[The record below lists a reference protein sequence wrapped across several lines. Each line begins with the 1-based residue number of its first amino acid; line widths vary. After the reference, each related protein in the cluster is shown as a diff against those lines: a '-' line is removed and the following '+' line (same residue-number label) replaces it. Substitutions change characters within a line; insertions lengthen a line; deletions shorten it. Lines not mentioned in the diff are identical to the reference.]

1 MVHKEVQA
9 AHKEAH
15 PVEEVHK
22 EDQVALMEVL
32 VVLEALDMAHQLV
45 MEVHKEDLE
54 DLEAL
59 VVNKEEI
66 EEEPNNMVLV

>member
-32 VVLEALDMAHQLV
+32 VVLEALDMAHKLV
-45 MEVHKEDLE
+45 MEVHKE